1 MPVIKVNGKER
12 EIAEGVTV
20 GQLLDEQ
27 RIRREMVTVQL
38 NGVILEREQY
48 DTTVLKEGDEI
59 EFLYYMGGGLTGS
72 LPASQ

>member
-12 EIAEGVTV
+12 EIAEGITV

-48 DTTVLKEGDEI
+48 DTTVLQEGDEI
-59 EFLYYMGGGLTGS
+59 EFLYYMGGGLAGS
-72 LPASQ
+72 LPVS